1 MPFPDEIEILPTSR
15 VDGLDAG
22 DETPGSVE
30 VGPHSEDHNNV
41 NRIVNELQQLVLD
54 LLAAPAPSGGGGGPI
69 FLPENL
75 IATTIPQMSENNGN
89 SGANT
94 IYGARAYA
102 HKSGTLHNLWLVV
115 NSCFAV
121 GKIRGA
127 VYSGAGARLWLGPE
141 QDTYSGLDGW
151 MLLGDPNLP
160 VTKGDQFFFSFA
172 ATVPVQPVAANVS
185 GGNTLYMPSDLV
197 PSGNGYMSFQAGGQY
212 PPPASAN
219 FSTWAGLSS
228 IPCLVA
234 KIT

>member
-30 VGPHSEDHNNV
+30 IGPHSEDHNNV

-54 LLAAPAPSGGGGGPI
+54 LLAAPAPSGGGGPI

-94 IYGARAYA
+94 IYGARVYA
-102 HKSGTLHNLWLVV
+102 HKGGTLHNLWMAV
-115 NSCFAV
+115 NGCFAV
-121 GKIRGA
+121 GKLRGV
-127 VYSGAGARLWLGPE
+127 VYSSTGNRLWMSAE
-141 QDTYSGLDGW
+141 QNTYDGMSGW
-151 MLLGDPNLP
+151 TLLGDPNLP
-160 VTKGDQFFFSFA
+160 VTKGDEFFFGFA
-172 ATVPVQPVAANVS
+172 ASVAVQPVATNVS
-185 GGNTLYMPSDLV
+185 GGNTPYMPTDLL
-197 PSGNGYMSFQAGGQY
+197 PNGSGFISFQAAGQY
-212 PPPASAN
+212 PPPPAMN
-219 FSTWAGLSS
+219 FSTWAGLQAV
-228 IPCLVA
+228 PCLVA